1 MSTILFADDELAM
14 RQMVA
19 KVLETGG
26 HAVRLAKNG
35 TEAIEQLRASAPDL
49 VLLDYQMGEPTGL
62 EVCWHVKNNARF
74 GHLPVLI
81 LTGHSGMEARLQGF
95 EAGAD
100 DYLAKPFEPR
110 ELLARVA
117 ALLRLANR
125 GLERNP
131 TSGLP
136 GGNAIQEEFR
146 RWREQGEPFSICYLD
161 LDDFK
166 PFGDRFGFSVAD
178 AAIRAV
184 GDTLREISDDT
195 ATFAGHIGGDDFILL
210 CRQEDARRMSEEA
223 QARFHA
229 RIARYVPPEVVRT
242 GRYTSESRDG
252 AAQEFAVTRLSAA
265 IVRIHPS
272 TDSPLVEIGESVAR
286 AKRQAKRSGGGG
298 IVEME
303 VHT

>member
-1 MSTILFADDELAM
+1 M

-26 HAVRLAKNG
+26 HEVRLAKNG
-35 TEAIEQLRASAPDL
+35 TEALEQLRASAPDL
-49 VLLDYQMGEPTGL
+49 ILLDYHMGEPTGL
-62 EVCWHVKNNARF
+62 QVCWHVKNNPRF

-125 GLERNP
+125 GLQRNP

-146 RWREQGEPFSICYLD
+146 KRKEQGEAFSICYLD

-178 AAIRAV
+178 AVIRAV
-184 GDTLREISDDT
+184 GDTLDEISDNTD
-195 ATFAGHIGGDDFILL
+195 AFAGHIGGDDFILL
-210 CRQEDARRMSEEA
+210 CRPEDARRMSEEA
-223 QARFHA
+223 QTRFHA
-229 RIARYVPPEVVRT
+229 RTAQYLPPEVVRT

-252 AAQEFAVTRLSAA
+252 AAQEFAITRLSAA
-265 IVRIHPS
+265 IVRIDPT
-272 TDSPLVEIGESVAR
+272 TDSPLAEIGESVAR
-286 AKRQAKRSGGGG
+286 AKREAKRRGGSG

-303 VHT
+303 IRS